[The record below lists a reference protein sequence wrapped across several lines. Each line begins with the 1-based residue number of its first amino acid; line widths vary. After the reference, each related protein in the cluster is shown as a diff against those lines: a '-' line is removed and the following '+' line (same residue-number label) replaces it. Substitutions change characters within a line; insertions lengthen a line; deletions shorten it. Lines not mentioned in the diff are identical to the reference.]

1 MKIEPV
7 TLFSH
12 SRSFETGAV
21 QAQFDS
27 HAQGMVPAF
36 TVFAGDVD
44 SVPEPETG
52 GIAIDA
58 PLFTQTADTATVE
71 LPDME
76 PNDNTPNDLGPGS
89 FLSREEPRLG
99 WSGAMIHLRFER
111 ELLDNTQTHLK
122 SPEVADQP
130 GVTDIV
136 IDHASQGL
144 VQTGAKPTQFVNANG
159 LLVTGDADVATVSA
173 PVELVI
179 AQARTV
185 DPTHHQIH
193 RPDSGARITPGD
205 GLIPAARAGTEGTSA
220 GLVQVAPMVPT
231 AVPGEG
237 HDATP
242 SNSWSEF
249 AAQQDGSKADSRPDR
264 QALTERA
271 TQITGSPPAIPAI
284 LIAQAPSSKAGM
296 LDMRFSSGA
305 GPTEN
310 TTAVDAGE
318 FRTSHPVQ
326 VLPGTVLADPILT
339 HSAIQAQE
347 AKAEPKADGQTS
359 PGPSRG
365 LETSQPAL
373 RQVFD
378 AILRSPDGRIDLR
391 LSPEELG
398 GLRLTL
404 IPEGSSIRVMI
415 ESDRIETQDLL
426 RRHSQDL
433 ERALRD
439 AGFENPS
446 FEFTQDRRAP
456 QIFQT
461 LRHDQEVLQ
470 ASLPPDTA
478 LHVAGIGRLDLRL

>member
-12 SRSFETGAV
+12 SRSFEPGAV
-21 QAQFDS
+21 QAPIDS

-36 TVFAGDVD
+36 TVFALDID
-44 SVPEPETG
+44 PVPEPEL
-52 GIAIDA
+52 ADVASDA
-58 PLFTQTADTATVE
+58 PLFTEAADTATVE

-76 PNDNTPNDLGPGS
+76 PNDSAPNDLGPGS

-111 ELLDNTQTHLK
+111 ELLDNSQTHLK
-122 SPEVADQP
+122 SPKVADQP
-130 GVTDIV
+130 SAADNV
-136 IDHASQGL
+136 IDHASLGL
-144 VQTGAKPTQFVNANG
+144 VQTGAKPSQFASASG
-159 LLVTGDADVATVSA
+159 LLVTSDADVATVSG
-173 PVELVI
+173 PI
-179 AQARTV
+179 

-193 RPDSGARITPGD
+193 RPDRGARFTPGD
-205 GLIPAARAGTEGTSA
+205 GFIPAARPGTEGTSA

-231 AVPGEG
+231 ATPGED

-242 SNSWSEF
+242 SNSGSAF
-249 AAQQDGSKADSRPDR
+249 AAQQDGPKADSRPDR

-271 TQITGSPPAIPAI
+271 TQITGSSPAIPAI
-284 LIAQAPSSKAGM
+284 LIAQAPSSNADM
-296 LDMRFSSGA
+296 LNMRVSSGA
-305 GPTEN
+305 GPTEHS
-310 TTAVDAGE
+310 TAINAGE
-318 FRTSHPVQ
+318 LRTSHPVQ
-326 VLPGTVLADPILT
+326 SLPGPVLGDPVLT
-339 HSAIQAQE
+339 HSAVQAQE
-347 AKAEPKADGQTS
+347 AKTEPKADGQTS

-446 FEFTQDRRAP
+446 FEFSQDRRAP

-478 LHVAGIGRLDLRL
+478 LHVTGIGRLDLRL